1 MYPFYIR
8 KPRIALMENIDQ
20 FLSQLKDAIWSIPLL
35 IFLIGTGAYLTII
48 LKGVQFRYLG
58 YAIKQVFARARDNS
72 EGDISPF
79 EALMTSLAG
88 AIGTGTIVGVATGL
102 AVGGIGSIFWMW
114 VTAFVGMATKYA
126 ESLLAVKYRV
136 LDARGEMMGGPAQY
150 IEKGLGWKWMAF
162 LFAIFGAVGAITTGN
177 LVQTNAITEAVN
189 HLTPVDPWWTGII
202 IAAIT
207 GLVILGGVRS
217 IGHVAGVL
225 VPIMAL
231 FYMAGGLVI
240 IAIHFDK
247 IPEAFALIF
256 KTAFSGQAATG
267 GFLGSTVMMAIQSG
281 VSRSVFSNEA
291 GLGISSIA
299 AAAAKTDSPG
309 RQGMITMTGALVSTV
324 LVCTVTGLVL
334 AVTGVHGA
342 TNEAGDVLNGAGM
355 AFAAFGSTIAGGGYI
370 VSIGLIL
377 FAFSTVIAWA
387 YYGEKCFEYI
397 FGSRSVIFYRILFTL
412 IVIPGAVMKMEIAW
426 YLADITNGL
435 MVIPNLIALIALS
448 GVILAENQ
456 RFLDLVKEE
465 KIQDE
470 KIALQKVFESKQ

>member
-1 MYPFYIR
+1 
-8 KPRIALMENIDQ
+8 MENMDQ
-20 FLSQLKDAIWSIPLL
+20 FLSNFKDAIWSVPLL
-35 IFLIGTGAYLTII
+35 IFLIGTGTYLTII

-58 YAIKQVFARARDNS
+58 YAIKQVFARSRADS

-102 AVGGIGSIFWMW
+102 AVGGLGSVFWMW

-126 ESLLAVKYRV
+126 ESLLAVKYRI
-136 LDARGEMMGGPAQY
+136 LDERGEMMGGPAQY

-162 LFAIFGAVGAITTGN
+162 LFAMLGSIGAITTGN
-177 LVQTNAITEAVN
+177 LVQINAISEAVT
-189 HLTPVDPWWTGII
+189 HLTVIDPLWIGIITAIITGIVI
-202 IAAIT
+202 I
-207 GLVILGGVRS
+207 GGVRS

-231 FYMAGGLVI
+231 FYMAGGLI
-240 IAIHFDK
+240 ILAIHFDK
-247 IPEAFALIF
+247 IPGAFGLIF
-256 KTAFSGQAATG
+256 KSAFTGQAATG
-267 GFLGSTVMMAIQSG
+267 GFLGSTIMMAIQSG

-309 RQGMITMTGALVSTV
+309 RQGMITMTGALISTV
-324 LVCTVTGLVL
+324 LICTVTGLVL

-342 TNEAGDVLNGAGM
+342 RNEAGDVLNGASM
-355 AFAAFGSTIAGGGYI
+355 AFAAFGSTITGGGYI

-397 FGSRSVIFYRILFTL
+397 FGARSVIIYRILFTA
-412 IVIPGAVMKMEIAW
+412 IVIPGAIMKMEMAW

-456 RFLDLVKEE
+456 RFLELVKEE
-465 KIQDE
+465 KIENE
-470 KIALQKVFESKQ
+470 KNAFHKVYGTKQ